1 MMRISNTKHIV
12 KFIVDSIYYVI
23 TGHNNNN
30 NNNDIEKQTYI
41 KINGRIE
48 SCSFTLTGDF

>member
-30 NNNDIEKQTYI
+30 DIDKQTYR

-48 SCSFTLTGDF
+48 SCSFTFTGDF